1 MFNICPVDGRLGRG
15 AAHDRIWFIMR
26 CMDST
31 APENMEN
38 RRIARDAGTVML
50 AIILGQVF
58 SLLSSMLITWAFG
71 TGVSNEAFNASN
83 RLPDILYQLIAGGA
97 LASAFIPTFTTL
109 LTRGERE
116 KAWLLASA
124 IANIITIIF
133 IVLGVLIAIFA
144 PWVVR
149 HILAPGFTDP
159 VKFALTVDLVRIQMV
174 APVIFGISGL
184 VMGILNSHRS
194 FLWAALAPMMYSIG
208 KILGVLLLAPS
219 MGVYGLAVGVVG
231 GAMMHGLIQ
240 LPALMRLPARKY
252 TLTLGRH
259 LPDVREVARLMGP
272 RVLGVAFV
280 QLNFLINTR
289 LASMM
294 PQGSVT
300 AIAVGFAL
308 MMIPEAAIA
317 QAMAIAAL
325 PAFSAQVAAGKLEE
339 MRRSLSGLLRGL
351 LLLAVPASLG
361 LILLR
366 EPLVTIIFQRGQF
379 DASSTQ
385 LVAWAL
391 LWYAAGLV
399 GHSVVEITSR
409 AFYALH
415 DTKTPVIIGVAAMSL
430 NIGLSFLLS
439 SMFIRWGWLPHG
451 ALALANSIATFLE
464 MGALLFV
471 MRKRLSG
478 LGGGHVLKGLFY
490 ALVAGGLMALA
501 LWGWIRL
508 TAQWTI
514 SRGLS
519 NWVVALG
526 GIAVGGL
533 VYGLSLVLLRVPEI
547 KQVFE
552 GIKRRLVKRSM

>member
-1 MFNICPVDGRLGRG
+1 
-15 AAHDRIWFIMR
+15 
-26 CMDST
+26 MDST
-31 APENMEN
+31 TPENIEN

-109 LTRGERE
+109 LTRGERD

-133 IVLGVLIAIFA
+133 IVLGIAIAIFA

-219 MGVYGLAVGVVG
+219 MGVYGLAVGVVA
-231 GAMMHGLIQ
+231 GALMHGLIQ

-252 TLTLGRH
+252 TPTLGLH

-379 DASSTQ
+379 DANSTQ

-439 SMFIRWGWLPHG
+439 SIFVGWGWLPHG

>member
-1 MFNICPVDGRLGRG
+1 
-15 AAHDRIWFIMR
+15 MR
-26 CMDST
+26 YMDST
-31 APENMEN
+31 TPENIEN

-379 DASSTQ
+379 DANSTQ

-439 SMFIRWGWLPHG
+439 SIFVGWGWLPHG

>member
-1 MFNICPVDGRLGRG
+1 
-15 AAHDRIWFIMR
+15 
-26 CMDST
+26 MDST

-379 DASSTQ
+379 DANSTQ

-439 SMFIRWGWLPHG
+439 SIFVGWGWLPHG

-464 MGALLFV
+464 MGALLFG

>member
-1 MFNICPVDGRLGRG
+1 
-15 AAHDRIWFIMR
+15 
-26 CMDST
+26 
-31 APENMEN
+31 
-38 RRIARDAGTVML
+38 
-50 AIILGQVF
+50 
-58 SLLSSMLITWAFG
+58 
-71 TGVSNEAFNASN
+71 
-83 RLPDILYQLIAGGA
+83 
-97 LASAFIPTFTTL
+97 
-109 LTRGERE
+109 
-116 KAWLLASA
+116 
-124 IANIITIIF
+124 
-133 IVLGVLIAIFA
+133 
-144 PWVVR
+144 
-149 HILAPGFTDP
+149 
-159 VKFALTVDLVRIQMV
+159 
-174 APVIFGISGL
+174 
-184 VMGILNSHRS
+184 
-194 FLWAALAPMMYSIG
+194 
-208 KILGVLLLAPS
+208 
-219 MGVYGLAVGVVG
+219 
-231 GAMMHGLIQ
+231 
-240 LPALMRLPARKY
+240 
-252 TLTLGRH
+252 
-259 LPDVREVARLMGP
+259 
-272 RVLGVAFV
+272 VAFV

-289 LASMM
+289 LASMI

-379 DASSTQ
+379 DANSTQ

-439 SMFIRWGWLPHG
+439 SIFVGWGWLPHG